1 MNEQIKFYENLKF
14 SWGHII
20 AFLALI
26 ILSYIT
32 FVGVTYKTDG
42 DFTKAAIAMVAIDI
56 VLFVFFLGAQM
67 MKATTRKFAKRI
79 WVERVFV
86 FGSPVVFLLCLMP
99 YFHFGTV
106 QSQDEEIVKH
116 FTDAIS
122 ASKQMFADYDNYSMD
137 RISNYD
143 HMLDQVITNKSIH
156 PKEFVSC
163 GFSNGKEEVQRE
175 NMVKALRL
183 QLTSE
188 NYDSLKSVAT
198 KWIESSSNGATT
210 WNVFLLGNTKEIKTA
225 IHYWNVQLREFAAH
239 KMNNEEFNGY
249 NIVKPFEEVNR
260 SLNSVDRGLDG
271 LTTMFTK
278 SSFPPFGSILG
289 VVVFYFA
296 LLFPYF
302 LQDRHPKSQ
311 FRLLGMEKGASRTS
325 SMTLDTIHPTKKS
338 HKQKQD
344 IIIESYED
352 DRSSTPIY
360 SSSDEDDD
368 YASFTL

>member
-1 MNEQIKFYENLKF
+1 MNEQLKF

-42 DFTKAAIAMVAIDI
+42 DFTKAAIAMVAIDV
-56 VLFVFFLGAQM
+56 VLFVFFIGAQM
-67 MKATTRKFAKRI
+67 LKATTRKFAKRI
-79 WVERVFV
+79 WAERILA
-86 FGSPVVFLLCLMP
+86 FGSPVAFSLCLMP

-106 QSQDEEIVKH
+106 QSQDEEIVRH

-122 ASKQMFADYDNYSMD
+122 ASKQMFADYDNYSKE

-143 HMLDQVITNKSIH
+143 HMLSRVITNKSIH
-156 PKEFVSC
+156 PDEFTSC
-163 GFSNGKEEVQRE
+163 GFSNGKEEIQRG
-175 NMVKALRL
+175 NMVKALHL
-183 QLTSE
+183 QLISE
-188 NYDSLKSVAT
+188 NYDSLKTEAT
-198 KWIESSSNGATT
+198 KWIESSSTGAST

-225 IHYWNVQLREFAAH
+225 IHDWNVQLQEFANH

-249 NIVKPFEEVNR
+249 NVVKTFEEVSG
-260 SLNSVDRGLDG
+260 SLNSVDSGLDG
-271 LTTMFTK
+271 LTTKFTK
-278 SSFPPFGSILG
+278 SSFPPIGSILG
-289 VVVFYFA
+289 AIVLYFA

-302 LQDRHPKSQ
+302 LQDRHTKSQ

-325 SMTLDTIHPTKKS
+325 SMTLDTTRPAKKS
-338 HKQKQD
+338 NKQKQA
-344 IIIESYED
+344 ITIESYED
-352 DRSSTPIY
+352 EKPSTSVS

-368 YASFTL
+368 YASFTM

>member
-1 MNEQIKFYENLKF
+1 MNEQLKF

-42 DFTKAAIAMVAIDI
+42 DFAKAAIAMVLVVV

-67 MKATTRKFAKRI
+67 LKATTRKFAKRI
-79 WVERVFV
+79 WIERILV
-86 FGSPVVFLLCLMP
+86 FGSPIAFLLCLIP
-99 YFHFGTV
+99 YFHFATV

-122 ASKQMFADYDNYSMD
+122 ASKQMFADYDTYSME

-143 HMLDQVITNKSIH
+143 HMLSRVITNKSIH
-156 PKEFVSC
+156 PNEFASC
-163 GFSNGKEEVQRE
+163 GFTNGKEEIQKG

-183 QLTSE
+183 QLISE
-188 NYDSLKSVAT
+188 NYDSLKTEAT
-198 KWIESSSNGATT
+198 KWIESSSNGAST
-210 WNVFLLGNTKEIKTA
+210 WNVFLLGNTKEIKKA
-225 IHYWNVQLREFAAH
+225 IHDWNVQLIEFANH

-249 NIVKPFEEVNR
+249 NEVKLFEEASG

-271 LTTMFTK
+271 LKIKFTK
-278 SSFPPFGSILG
+278 SSFPPIGSILG
-289 VVVFYFA
+289 SIVLYFA

-302 LQDRHPKSQ
+302 LQDRHTKSQ
-311 FRLLGMEKGASRTS
+311 FRLLGMEKGASRS
-325 SMTLDTIHPTKKS
+325 PSITINTTRSTKKNV
-338 HKQKQD
+338 KQEKE
-344 IIIESYED
+344 IKIESFEED
-352 DRSSTPIY
+352 EPSAPNLP
-360 SSSDEDDD
+360 SSDEDDD
-368 YASFTL
+368 YASFTM

>member
-1 MNEQIKFYENLKF
+1 MNEQLKF

-26 ILSYIT
+26 IISYIT

-42 DFTKAAIAMVAIDI
+42 DFTKAGIAMVAIDV

-67 MKATTRKFAKRI
+67 LKATTRKFAKRI
-79 WVERVFV
+79 WVERIFV
-86 FGSPVVFLLCLMP
+86 LGSPIVFLLCLMP

-122 ASKQMFADYDNYSMD
+122 ASKQMFADYDNYSME

-143 HMLDQVITNKSIH
+143 HMLSRVITNKSIH
-156 PKEFVSC
+156 PDEFVSC
-163 GFSNGKEEVQRE
+163 GFSNGKEEIQRG
-175 NMVKALRL
+175 NMIKALRL
-183 QLTSE
+183 QLISE
-188 NYDSLKSVAT
+188 NYDSLKTEAT

-225 IHYWNVQLREFAAH
+225 IHDWNVQLREFAIH

-249 NIVKPFEEVNR
+249 NVVKSFEEVSG
-260 SLNSVDRGLDG
+260 SLNSVDDGLDG
-271 LTTMFTK
+271 LTTMFTQ
-278 SSFPPFGSILG
+278 SAFPPFGSILG
-289 VVVFYFA
+289 AVVLYFA

-302 LQDRHPKSQ
+302 LQDRHTKSQ
-311 FRLLGMEKGASRTS
+311 FRLFGMEKGASRTS
-325 SMTLDTIHPTKKS
+325 SMPFDTTRPTKKS

-344 IIIESYED
+344 IKIESYEEEK
-352 DRSSTPIY
+352 SSIPQS

-368 YASFTL
+368 YASFTM

>member
-1 MNEQIKFYENLKF
+1 MNEQLKF

-42 DFTKAAIAMVAIDI
+42 DFTKAAIAMVAIDV

-143 HMLDQVITNKSIH
+143 HMLGRVITNKSIH
-156 PKEFVSC
+156 PDEFASC
-163 GFSNGKEEVQRE
+163 GFSNG
-175 NMVKALRL
+175 
-183 QLTSE
+183 
-188 NYDSLKSVAT
+188 
-198 KWIESSSNGATT
+198 
-210 WNVFLLGNTKEIKTA
+210 EI
-225 IHYWNVQLREFAAH
+225 
-239 KMNNEEFNGY
+239 
-249 NIVKPFEEVNR
+249 
-260 SLNSVDRGLDG
+260 
-271 LTTMFTK
+271 
-278 SSFPPFGSILG
+278 
-289 VVVFYFA
+289 
-296 LLFPYF
+296 
-302 LQDRHPKSQ
+302 
-311 FRLLGMEKGASRTS
+311 
-325 SMTLDTIHPTKKS
+325 
-338 HKQKQD
+338 
-344 IIIESYED
+344 
-352 DRSSTPIY
+352 ST
-360 SSSDEDDD
+360 
-368 YASFTL
+368 

>member
-1 MNEQIKFYENLKF
+1 MNEQLKF

-26 ILSYIT
+26 VLSYIT

-42 DFTKAAIAMVAIDI
+42 DFTKAAIAMVVVDV

-67 MKATTRKFAKRI
+67 IKATTHKFAKRI
-79 WVERVFV
+79 WVERILV
-86 FGSPVVFLLCLMP
+86 FGSPIVFLLCLMP

-106 QSQDEEIVKH
+106 QSQDEKIVKH

-122 ASKQMFADYDNYSMD
+122 ASKQMFADYDNYSME

-143 HMLDQVITNKSIH
+143 HMLDRVITNKSIH
-156 PKEFVSC
+156 PDVFASC
-163 GFSNGKEEVQRE
+163 GFSNGKEEIQKG

-183 QLTSE
+183 QLISE
-188 NYDSLKSVAT
+188 NYDSLKTEAT

-225 IHYWNVQLREFAAH
+225 IHDWNAQLRGFAAH

-249 NIVKPFEEVNR
+249 SVVKPFEKVNG
-260 SLNSVDRGLDG
+260 SLNSVDIGLDG
-271 LTTMFTK
+271 LTAMFTK
-278 SSFPPFGSILG
+278 SSFPPLGSILG
-289 VVVFYFA
+289 AVVLYFA

-302 LQDRHPKSQ
+302 LQDRHTKSQ
-311 FRLLGMEKGASRTS
+311 FRLLGMEKGASRMS
-325 SMTLDTIHPTKKS
+325 SMTLDTTHPTKRY
-338 HKQKQD
+338 KQNQGIKT
-344 IIIESYED
+344 ESYEED
-352 DRSSTPIY
+352 KSSTTM
-360 SSSDEDDD
+360 STSSDEDDD
-368 YASFTL
+368 YASFTM

>member
-1 MNEQIKFYENLKF
+1 MNEQLKF

-42 DFTKAAIAMVAIDI
+42 DFTKAAVAMVAIDV

-86 FGSPVVFLLCLMP
+86 FGSPVVFLLCLIP

-122 ASKQMFADYDNYSMD
+122 ASKQMFADYDSYSME

-143 HMLDQVITNKSIH
+143 HMLGRVITNKSIH
-156 PKEFVSC
+156 PDEFASC
-163 GFSNGKEEVQRE
+163 GFSNGKEEIQRG

-183 QLTSE
+183 QLISE
-188 NYDSLKSVAT
+188 NYDSLKTEAT
-198 KWIESSSNGATT
+198 KWIESSSNGAST

-225 IHYWNVQLREFAAH
+225 IHDWNVQLREFANH

-249 NIVKPFEEVNR
+249 NEVKPFEEVSG

-271 LTTMFTK
+271 LTTEFTK
-278 SSFPPFGSILG
+278 SAFPPLGSILG
-289 VVVFYFA
+289 AVVLYFA

-302 LQDRHPKSQ
+302 LQDRHTKSQ

-325 SMTLDTIHPTKKS
+325 SMTLDTTRSAMKS
-338 HKQKQD
+338 NKQKQE
-344 IIIESYED
+344 IKIESYEEEK
-352 DRSSTPIY
+352 SSTPR
-360 SSSDEDDD
+360 SSSMDEDDD
-368 YASFTL
+368 YASFTM

>member
-1 MNEQIKFYENLKF
+1 MNEQLKF

-26 ILSYIT
+26 IISYIT

-42 DFTKAAIAMVAIDI
+42 DFTKAAVAMVAIVI

-67 MKATTRKFAKRI
+67 MKATPRKFARCI

-86 FGSPVVFLLCLMP
+86 FGSPVVFFFCLMP

-106 QSQDEEIVKH
+106 QSKDEEIVKH

-122 ASKQMFADYDNYSMD
+122 ASKQMFADYDGYSME

-143 HMLDQVITNKSIH
+143 HMLGRVITNKSIH
-156 PKEFVSC
+156 PDEFAAC
-163 GFSNGKEEVQRE
+163 GFSNGKENIQRA

-183 QLTSE
+183 QLISE
-188 NYDSLKSVAT
+188 NYDSLKTEAT

-225 IHYWNVQLREFAAH
+225 IHDWNVQLREFANH

-249 NIVKPFEEVNR
+249 NVVKPFEEVSG
-260 SLNSVDRGLDG
+260 SLYSVDRGLDG
-271 LTTMFTK
+271 LTTMFTET
-278 SSFPPFGSILG
+278 SSPPLGSIFGAFVL
-289 VVVFYFA
+289 YFA

-302 LQDRHPKSQ
+302 LQDRHTKSQ
-311 FRLLGMEKGASRTS
+311 FRLFGMEKGASRTS
-325 SMTLDTIHPTKKS
+325 SITLDTTNLNILE
-338 HKQKQD
+338 QE
-344 IIIESYED
+344 IIIEPDEEIEP
-352 DRSSTPIY
+352 SSQGS

-368 YASFTL
+368 YGSFTM

>member
-1 MNEQIKFYENLKF
+1 MNEQLKF

-26 ILSYIT
+26 LLSYIT

-42 DFTKAAIAMVAIDI
+42 DFTKAAIAMVAIDV

-86 FGSPVVFLLCLMP
+86 FGSPVVFLLCLIP

-122 ASKQMFADYDNYSMD
+122 ASKQMFADYDSYSME

-143 HMLDQVITNKSIH
+143 HMLGRVITNKSIH
-156 PKEFVSC
+156 PDEFASC
-163 GFSNGKEEVQRE
+163 GFSNGKEEIQRG

-183 QLTSE
+183 QLISE
-188 NYDSLKSVAT
+188 NYDSLKTEAT
-198 KWIESSSNGATT
+198 KWIESSSNGAST

-225 IHYWNVQLREFAAH
+225 IHDWNNQLLEFASH
-239 KMNNEEFNGY
+239 RMNNEEFNGY
-249 NIVKPFEEVNR
+249 NEVKTFEETSG

-271 LTTMFTK
+271 LTTKFTK
-278 SSFPPFGSILG
+278 TAFPPFGSIFGAILL
-289 VVVFYFA
+289 YFA

-302 LQDRHPKSQ
+302 LQDRHTKSQ

-325 SMTLDTIHPTKKS
+325 SMTLETAHPTMKS
-338 HKQKQD
+338 NKQKQE
-344 IIIESYED
+344 IKIESFVEEE
-352 DRSSTPIY
+352 SSTPI
-360 SSSDEDDD
+360 SSTPDEDDD
-368 YASFTL
+368 FASFTM

>member
-1 MNEQIKFYENLKF
+1 MNEQLKF

-42 DFTKAAIAMVAIDI
+42 DFTKAAVAMVAIDV

-86 FGSPVVFLLCLMP
+86 FGSPVVFLLCLIP

-122 ASKQMFADYDNYSMD
+122 ASKQMFADYDSYSME

-143 HMLDQVITNKSIH
+143 HMLGRVITNKSIH
-156 PKEFVSC
+156 PDEFASC
-163 GFSNGKEEVQRE
+163 GFSNGKEEIQRG

-183 QLTSE
+183 QLISE
-188 NYDSLKSVAT
+188 NYDSLKTEAT
-198 KWIESSSNGATT
+198 KWIESSSNGAST

-225 IHYWNVQLREFAAH
+225 IHDWNVQLREFANH

-249 NIVKPFEEVNR
+249 NEVKPFEEVSG
-260 SLNSVDRGLDG
+260 SLNSVDSGLDG
-271 LTTMFTK
+271 LTTKFTK

-289 VVVFYFA
+289 AIVLYFA

-302 LQDRHPKSQ
+302 LQDRHTKSQ
-311 FRLLGMEKGASRTS
+311 FRLIGMEKGASRSS
-325 SMTLDTIHPTKKS
+325 SMTLDTTRPTKRSNKP
-338 HKQKQD
+338 KQTIK
-344 IIIESYED
+344 IESPIDEEP
-352 DRSSTPIY
+352 STPINS

-368 YASFTL
+368 FASFTM